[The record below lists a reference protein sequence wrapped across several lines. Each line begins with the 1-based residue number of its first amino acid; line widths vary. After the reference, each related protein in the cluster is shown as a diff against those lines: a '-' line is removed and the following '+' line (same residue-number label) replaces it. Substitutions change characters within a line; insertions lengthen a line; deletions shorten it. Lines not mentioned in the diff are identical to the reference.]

1 MALGGR
7 QEGEPQ
13 AQMGVTME
21 VQRQIRWQADEAER
35 TAGVT
40 WSRFRAGRTNDAAD
54 RDPLVAQAVVQAA
67 RGSTD
72 ALRFLYTRYADT
84 IYSYALSLVRD
95 EHEAEDITQQVFLK
109 LMNNL
114 HKYEPRDVP
123 FAAWIVRVARNVAI
137 DHLRDRRQIP
147 CEEVFAPSQAADD
160 VVHERRQD
168 LRSALGQLP
177 DEQRKV
183 VVLRHLMGL
192 SPGEIGE
199 RMGKTE
205 ASVHG
210 LHHRGRQALR
220 KELARLEAAPAA
232 ASRGR

>member
-1 MALGGR
+1 M
-7 QEGEPQ
+7 E
-13 AQMGVTME
+13 AQ
-21 VQRQIRWQADEAER
+21 RHIRWQADEAER

-40 WSRFRAGRTNDAAD
+40 WNRFRAGRHNDAAD
-54 RDPLVAQAVVQAA
+54 RDPLVAKAVVQAS

-72 ALRFLYTRYADT
+72 ALRFLYARYAET

-109 LMNNL
+109 LMSNL

-168 LRSALGQLP
+168 LTSALEQLP
-177 DEQRKV
+177 EEQRNV

-220 KELARLEAAPAA
+220 KELVRLEAAPASA
-232 ASRGR
+232 ARR

>member
-1 MALGGR
+1 M
-7 QEGEPQ
+7 E
-13 AQMGVTME
+13 AQ
-21 VQRQIRWQADEAER
+21 RRIRWQADEAER
-35 TAGVT
+35 TAGGT
-40 WSRFRAGRTNDAAD
+40 WNRFRAGRHNDAAD

-67 RGSTD
+67 RGSQD
-72 ALRFLYTRYADT
+72 ALRFLYARYRDS

-109 LMNNL
+109 LMSNL

-147 CEEVFAPSQAADD
+147 VEEVFAPTQASND
-160 VVHERRQD
+160 VVHERRED
-168 LRSALGQLP
+168 LRAALGQLP
-177 DEQRKV
+177 QEQRNV

-220 KELARLEAAPAA
+220 KELVRLEAAPASA
-232 ASRGR
+232 AARR

>member
-1 MALGGR
+1 
-7 QEGEPQ
+7 
-13 AQMGVTME
+13 ME

-40 WSRFRAGRTNDAAD
+40 WSRFRAGRTSDAAD
-54 RDPLVAQAVVQAA
+54 RDPLVAQAVVQAS

-177 DEQRKV
+177 EEQRNV
-183 VVLRHLMGL
+183 VVLRHLVGL

-220 KELARLEAAPAA
+220 KELVRLEAAPASA
-232 ASRGR
+232 TRGR